1 MTVKKKSEQVEI
13 IPTRQWDLYVDPV
26 WTFQSSLHS
35 DPEDGSEYNKL
46 ALHYAWHLELSN
58 LAYILVYYLQTLRN
72 YKLFQVFTQF

>member
-1 MTVKKKSEQVEI
+1 MIVEKKSEQVEI
-13 IPTRQWDLYVDPV
+13 IRLDSEIYMLTQF

-35 DPEDGSEYNKL
+35 DPGDGSEYNEL
-46 ALHYAWHLELSN
+46 ALHYTWHLKLSN